1 MQVWLVCVNHIL
13 SPNARFILTPSL
25 DHVSYTPERLE
36 RLPQKWPRRT
46 VFSPSD
52 RIRLLYNVSELSK
65 AGLTQVSSLLSG
77 EPPLQT
83 VFHPD
88 PIQMLRMLRALLR
101 MVFRP
106 ALRTL
111 LRPSIRPPN
120 HPGHLSAL
128 VGTCCAIRPAII
140 VDTSGHVLLGSY
152 QLVYK
157 VSPSVGI
164 RILSSLRIPPLGA

>member
-1 MQVWLVCVNHIL
+1 MSLQTDNEHHT
-13 SPNARFILTPSL
+13 FI
-25 DHVSYTPERLE
+25 
-36 RLPQKWPRRT
+36 W
-46 VFSPSD
+46 
-52 RIRLLYNVSELSK
+52 N
-65 AGLTQVSSLLSG
+65 LSG
-77 EPPLQT
+77 EPPLRT

-88 PIQMLRMLRALLR
+88 PIWMLRMFRVLRALLR

-106 ALRTL
+106 ALRIL

-128 VGTCCAIRPAII
+128 AGTCCVIRLAII
-140 VDTSGHVLLGSY
+140 VDTSGYVLLGSY

-164 RILSSLRIPPLGA
+164 LILSSLRIPPLGA

>member
-1 MQVWLVCVNHIL
+1 M
-13 SPNARFILTPSL
+13 
-25 DHVSYTPERLE
+25 
-36 RLPQKWPRRT
+36 
-46 VFSPSD
+46 
-52 RIRLLYNVSELSK
+52 
-65 AGLTQVSSLLSG
+65 SG
-77 EPPLQT
+77 EPLLRT

-88 PIQMLRMLRALLR
+88 PIWMLRMLRTLWALWALPR

-111 LRPSIRPPN
+111 LRPPIRPPN

-128 VGTCCAIRPAII
+128 IGTCCAIRPAII

-157 VSPSVGI
+157 VSPSMGI
-164 RILSSLRIPPLGA
+164 LILSSLRIPPLGA